1 MRKGTYRLVAIAT
14 ASALS
19 LIATCWIFFAIH
31 SPSLPY
37 APDFHRELRGW
48 KTYGGSW
55 QQRNGMVINASD
67 ERGAKVVAGNSKW
80 GDYQIDTDM
89 RLMGRVGDAGVI
101 LRVSNPEIGVDAYRG
116 YYVGLNLRTAS
127 LLAGITDYEWLMR
140 APVPVPG
147 GVRQNTW
154 YHLHVVVV
162 GCRLAAEATNMDNGS
177 RTVTALDGANCIHTG
192 QVGLRSLDTGTE
204 WRNFSVRPATGS
216 DLSPLLAR
224 TDTPQTAQYPA
235 REDQFAKMH
244 AFMDRERAQE
254 APISGVP
261 AVDTAP
267 LREPQSIHSL
277 ASILASSPVV
287 TVRGAVTSLDPL
299 YVQDGTGG
307 VAVELNQP
315 EGLNLG
321 DEVELT
327 GITMRAGSRI
337 RLHAQTARILWDR
350 SLPLPAPISSTQAAS
365 GAFDGSLIE
374 VTGEIDSISPP
385 EEGQITLTASDISQR
400 FRVVLPQGLD
410 GTPSLSPGAV
420 IRVIGVCANSDGTDA
435 VTSAFT
441 LYARGSE
448 DLLLVSPPPWT
459 RGRRLVY
466 IIAGFICFMAIL
478 GWLYLQAERWRLR
491 AVLEERERLAL
502 DMHDTL
508 AQSFAGLGFHLH
520 SLRRGFEQ
528 QGHVPPRMMQ
538 KLDEA
543 CDMATQ
549 SHREASARI
558 LALHPLT
565 VDKGDILTLIQRSAL
580 TMLHG
585 AHLPIRLVRSGQPRE
600 LSLAVQDSLLRI
612 AREAIA
618 NVLRHSAA
626 TEMMLSLE
634 YKAKTVVVKIID
646 NGVGM
651 QLSNGNIGLESMRT
665 RAAEVDGEVHIASTQ
680 GSGTTVSIQLPY
692 GKRTSLR
699 VWFRLQY
706 ASLLLTRKG

>member
-1 MRKGTYRLVAIAT
+1 MSKHKRRIVTVSACVAV
-14 ASALS
+14 L
-19 LIATCWIFFAIH
+19 LIASCWLFFTIRK
-31 SPSLPY
+31 PSLPY

-67 ERGAKVVAGNSKW
+67 ERGAKVIAGNPIW
-80 GDYQIDTDM
+80 GDYQLDTDL
-89 RLMGRVGDAGVI
+89 RLMGRGGDAGVI
-101 LRVSNPEIGVDAYRG
+101 LRVNNPEIGVDAYRG
-116 YYVGLNLRTAS
+116 YYVGLSFTTAS
-127 LLAGITDYEWLMR
+127 LVAGIADYEWIMR
-140 APVPVPG
+140 APVTVPG
-147 GVRQNTW
+147 GVHQGTW
-154 YHLHVVVV
+154 YHLHVVVA
-162 GCRLAAEATNMDNGS
+162 GCRLAAEAINMDNGS
-177 RTVTALDGANCIHTG
+177 KTVTALDGANCIRTG
-192 QVGLRSLDTGTE
+192 QVGLRSMDTGTE
-204 WRNFSVRPATGS
+204 WRNFSVKPATVS
-216 DLSPLLAR
+216 DLAPLLAR
-224 TDTPQTAQYPA
+224 SGAPQPAQYPA
-235 REDQFAKMH
+235 REDQLAKMQ

-254 APISGVP
+254 ASISEP
-261 AVDTAP
+261 PTTNSSAP
-267 LREPQSIHSL
+267 PEAQSIHSL
-277 ASILASSPVV
+277 ASILASSPIV

-307 VAVELNQP
+307 IAVELTHPN
-315 EGLNLG
+315 GLNLG

-327 GITMRAGSRI
+327 GITTRIGSHLSLRAQNV
-337 RLHAQTARILWDR
+337 RLLWDR

-365 GAFDGSLIE
+365 GAFDGTLIE
-374 VTGEIDSISPP
+374 VTGEIDSIAPA
-385 EEGQITLTASDISQR
+385 EEGQITLTVSDISQR

-410 GTPSLSPGAV
+410 ETPSLSPGAT
-420 IRVIGVCANSDGTDA
+420 IRVIGVCANTDIANA
-435 VTSAFT
+435 VPSAFT
-441 LYARGSE
+441 VYARGSE
-448 DLLLVSPPPWT
+448 DLLLLSPPPWT

-466 IIAGFICFMAIL
+466 IIIGFGCLIAIL

-528 QGHVPPRMMQ
+528 QGNLPPRMMQ

-543 CDMATQ
+543 CDMATH

-558 LALHPLT
+558 LALHPLA

-600 LSLAVQDSLLRI
+600 LSLGVRDALLRI

-626 TEMMLSLE
+626 TEVMLSLE
-634 YKAKTVVVKIID
+634 YKTRTVIVRIID

-651 QLSNGNIGLESMRT
+651 QHAGGNVGLESMRT
-665 RAAEVDGEVHIASTQ
+665 RAAEVGGEVHIASAQ

-699 VWFRLQY
+699 GWFRMQY
-706 ASLLLTRKG
+706 AALLLMHKN